1 MLLKKSA
8 DFSAKTHTGNTA
20 QDMARKYGHD
30 EIAQLLL
37 DNEFIA
43 ASKSGD
49 INQVKHIQDLSI
61 PSPRIQEFQTS
72 NKAPSLGQH
81 LHMLMLPT
89 IFLYG
94 FTQNNNILP

>member
-1 MLLKKSA
+1 MLLKKSV
-8 DFSAKTHTGNTA
+8 DVGAKTHTGNTA

-30 EIAQLLL
+30 KIAQLLL

-49 INQVKHIQDLSI
+49 INHIQDLSI
-61 PSPRIQEFQTS
+61 PSPRIQEFQSS

-81 LHMLMLPT
+81 LHMLILPT

-94 FTQNNNILP
+94 FTENIKILP

>member
-8 DFSAKTHTGNTA
+8 NFSAKTHTGNTA

-30 EIAQLLL
+30 KIAQLLL

-49 INQVKHIQDLSI
+49 INHIQDLSI

-81 LHMLMLPT
+81 LYILMIPT
-89 IFLYG
+89 IFLHG
-94 FTQNNNILP
+94 FTQNIKILS